1 MISHIDGD
9 CIAFAD
15 PFVDKK
21 PGDFVGTLMEDAIGE
36 DVITVL
42 AVFKNV
48 DLLVR
53 RFIRPDFDQ
62 MGGDYLIKMSF

>member
-1 MISHIDGD
+1 MISHIDGKR
-9 CIAFAD
+9 IAFAD
-15 PFVDKK
+15 PLVDKK
-21 PGDFVGTLMEDAIGE
+21 PGYFVGSLMEYAIGE

-42 AVFKNV
+42 TIFKNV

-53 RFIRPDFDQ
+53 RFVRPDFDQ